1 MADLCQS
8 LYCQTTLA
16 HTSREDILDKTMRTE
31 VWKHLSAITSG
42 EISVCYKAGQQ
53 LKAGVQMWR
62 GGHPHGPVLT
72 ILSCSFPCQM
82 DANKVVQREDTFHNT
97 HKRTV
102 HVCALRHR
110 RRGT

>member
-72 ILSCSFPCQM
+72 ILSLAGEAVWLSL
-82 DANKVVQREDTFHNT
+82 ATRERVVHPQSS
-97 HKRTV
+97 V
-102 HVCALRHR
+102 PALSTRVLSPS
-110 RRGT
+110 TA